1 MQATKKIEIRIS
13 KEKYELLK
21 KSGLSPQEIF
31 SKGFESFLRQKYKE
45 LSMVDDDCDEDEI
58 EWMEVGEVTKE
69 VHEINEFFVNENDIA
84 NN

>member
-58 EWMEVGEVTKE
+58 EWKEVGEVTKE